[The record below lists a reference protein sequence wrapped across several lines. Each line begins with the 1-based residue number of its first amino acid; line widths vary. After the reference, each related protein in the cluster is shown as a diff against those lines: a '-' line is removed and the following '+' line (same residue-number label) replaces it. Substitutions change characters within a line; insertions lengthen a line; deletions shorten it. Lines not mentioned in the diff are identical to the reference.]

1 MLAAFF
7 PSQRKVISLNRGLPP
22 PPHHDLREKAR
33 AHPRAAGSEL
43 PTAYLRG
50 WGSGETQRKEENRG
64 KGGKEEKGKEE
75 GEGRLFIL
83 TTVATPITSTHYS

>member
-1 MLAAFF
+1 
-7 PSQRKVISLNRGLPP
+7 
-22 PPHHDLREKAR
+22 
-33 AHPRAAGSEL
+33 
-43 PTAYLRG
+43 LRG